1 MICRNRLLLSM
12 KLSSKPKVAFTKS
25 VWLSPVTSLKG
36 VGAKTEEILNQIDI
50 STVADVLFHFP
61 VGVIDRRKRTVLSA
75 ASPGEVITVEL
86 RVKRTGKG
94 FNGIPHSVICEDVEG
109 TQLEVKYFYVPQT
122 VHYTW
127 GILSDDFIVDSS
139 VIVSG
144 KLGRSKYTNNFEIT
158 NPDVVVSAQESA
170 EVLDSKLGLELVY
183 GLTKGL
189 TTVKIRSLVESSLQ
203 TIGDD
208 EVNEG
213 QATNSN
219 SDWMLSDERAKRNW
233 PTTVDAL
240 RTIHH
245 PVNEEDILPNSS
257 ARRRLAFDDFVSQF
271 LHQMD
276 KQAQQKLMY
285 VEKYNKNMEKKM
297 AENGYQQNEFK
308 FDAFSVAGSGLYS
321 SVLLRNLPFNLT
333 ECQRNAVREINEE
346 IADDH
351 KMNRLL
357 QGDVGSGK
365 TLVAILSILG
375 VMESNRQGAI
385 VAPTAILAAQHY
397 KVISQ
402 YFDGIS
408 NSFPHL
414 KETEDSYHTI
424 INGTIND
431 NSNHNN
437 VDHYPNRRLRVELL
451 TSNVKGKAREKI
463 FSDTKKGL
471 VDLIVGTHAL
481 LNEDVLDCFPSL
493 GLVVIDEEQRFGV
506 EQREVISCRTNT
518 IYMTATPIPR
528 SLYIL
533 SQDETKISTLMEKPP
548 LKRKV
553 QTIVRPSHTV
563 DQIIERVKYHIQ
575 YGTKV
580 FWVSPSLMA
589 SKKDPTGNSVMER

>member
-1 MICRNRLLLSM
+1 M
-12 KLSSKPKVAFTKS
+12 
-25 VWLSPVTSLKG
+25 
-36 VGAKTEEILNQIDI
+36 
-50 STVADVLFHFP
+50 
-61 VGVIDRRKRTVLSA
+61 DR
-75 ASPGEVITVEL
+75 E
-86 RVKRTGKG
+86 
-94 FNGIPHSVICEDVEG
+94 
-109 TQLEVKYFYVPQT
+109 
-122 VHYTW
+122 
-127 GILSDDFIVDSS
+127 
-139 VIVSG
+139 
-144 KLGRSKYTNNFEIT
+144 
-158 NPDVVVSAQESA
+158 
-170 EVLDSKLGLELVY
+170 
-183 GLTKGL
+183 
-189 TTVKIRSLVESSLQ
+189 
-203 TIGDD
+203 
-208 EVNEG
+208 
-213 QATNSN
+213 
-219 SDWMLSDERAKRNW
+219 
-233 PTTVDAL
+233 
-240 RTIHH
+240 
-245 PVNEEDILPNSS
+245 
-257 ARRRLAFDDFVSQF
+257 
-271 LHQMD
+271 
-276 KQAQQKLMY
+276 AQQKLMY
-285 VEKYNKNMEKKM
+285 IEKYNKKMEKRM
-297 AENGYQQNEFK
+297 AEKGYQENEVK

-333 ECQRNAVREINEE
+333 ECQRNALREINEE

-414 KETEDSYHTI
+414 TETDDSYRTI
-424 INGTIND
+424 INGTIN
-431 NSNHNN
+431 NNNNNN

-463 FSDTKKGL
+463 FSDTKNGL

-518 IYMTATPIPR
+518 VYMTATPIPR

-533 SQDETKISTLMEKPP
+533 SQDGTKISTLMEKPP

-563 DQIIERVKYHIQ
+563 DQIIERIKYHIQ

-589 SKKDPTGNSVMER
+589 SKKDPAGNSVMER